1 MFLLTMFAQDV
12 CAAKITYS
20 LTTHVDGRTL
30 TAHNTERVNHGSWL
44 RPDWRDDPID
54 YGNNVNLIDI
64 MSKSLWRANT
74 SYTFYSDAEKT
85 QPITTVGQA
94 AEQATETIEI
104 NGVNHV
110 VVYVDYVF
118 DPPFLVSSDGV
129 EYYYYFNAYIA
140 STKYFLCDDLGA
152 VRFNAS
158 ASDRAHALWALYGD
172 GYCVNLKAKQTGQWL
187 TYNTSAPVIADAPMT
202 TGWQLYESSF
212 TNNGA
217 VYETVVLGTTNNDN
231 QILHYDNNATPPS
244 SSSINHVMGRFVLEN
259 ITNTGWN
266 NIAWDN
272 HHKLHNTSSNYSTN
286 MLSNSS
292 FFFTVGTSLNIYSTV
307 WRILQADGTWLPDIM
322 TQKVSSEVAIGMPP
336 SGSFKEKQICT
347 YDRYYKDSEFSE
359 KYPDD
364 YMIPVTG
371 NTVIYI
377 KESYKNGEP
386 FVTDHWITL
395 VLSYNVNNLANEWG
409 YAADGV
415 TPAVRVLEYTAL
427 TTNAANTKY
436 ALTFTETD
444 KIEAHKPYL
453 FKADEVL
460 EGKNLNL
467 AKDPNWGNKTQEE
480 LDSYVGNE
488 NKKVTWKDN
497 ANNSP
502 DVTMIGTYYDKEL
515 TVLSEHP
522 NLLYFYFGYDKRYDS
537 ESDGYVGAEAA
548 EGKYPYNFYRVTQK
562 PVTMKKHRCYF
573 MIEGAPAGAKLM
585 LMDNFGEV
593 ITGIDGVEASEQV
606 RTTDRIYNLN
616 GQMVGN
622 DLQSL
627 PSGIYIVNGK
637 KVMK

>member
-1 MFLLTMFAQDV
+1 MFLLTMYAQDV
-12 CAAKITYS
+12 CAVAITYS
-20 LTTHVDGRTL
+20 LKTHVDGRTITG
-30 TAHNTERVNHGSWL
+30 TA
-44 RPDWRDDPID
+44 
-54 YGNNVNLIDI
+54 NLNEGATLESG
-64 MSKSLWRANT
+64 MPRALWRA
-74 SYTFYSDAEKT
+74 YTTYKYYSDDELT
-85 QPITTVGQA
+85 QEITVA
-94 AEQATETIEI
+94 PATNAT
-104 NGVNHV
+104 
-110 VVYVDYVF
+110 VYVDYVF
-118 DPPFLVSSDGV
+118 DPPFFVSSEGV

-140 STKYFLCDDLGA
+140 STKYFLCDDLGS
-152 VRFNAS
+152 VKYNAS

-172 GYCVNLKAKQTGQWL
+172 GYCINLKAKQTGKWL
-187 TYNTSAPVIADAPMT
+187 TYNTSAPVIAGAPMT
-202 TGWQLYESSF
+202 TGWQLYECSF
-212 TNNGA
+212 TNNGK
-217 VYETVVLGTTNNDN
+217 VHGTVVLGTTNNDN
-231 QILHYDNNATPPS
+231 QILHFDNNATPPS
-244 SSSINHVMGRFVLEN
+244 TSGINHAMGRFVLEN

-266 NIAWDN
+266 QIAWDN
-272 HHKLHNTSSNYSTN
+272 HHKLHNTASNYSTN

-307 WRILQADGTWLPDIM
+307 WRILQADGTWLPDIIK
-322 TQKVSSEVAIGMPP
+322 QKESSEVAIGMP
-336 SGSFKEKQICT
+336 SSFTEKQICT

-371 NTVIYI
+371 NTIIYI

-395 VLSYNVNNLANEWG
+395 VLSYNVNKLANEWG

-427 TTNAANTKY
+427 TTNASNTKY

-460 EGKNLNL
+460 EGKYLNL
-467 AKDPNWGNKTQEE
+467 AKYPNWGDYTQEE
-480 LDSYVGNE
+480 LDSYVGN
-488 NKKVTWKDN
+488 KKVTWKDD
-497 ANNSP
+497 AHNSP

-522 NLLYFYFGYDKRYDS
+522 NLLYFYFGYDKRYDR
-537 ESDGYVGAEAA
+537 EKPDDYVGDEAA
-548 EGKYPYNFYRVTQK
+548 AGKYPYNF
-562 PVTMKKHRCYF
+562 MKKHRCYF

-585 LMDNFGEV
+585 LMDSFGEV
-593 ITGIDGVEASEQV
+593 ITGIDGVDASELV

-622 DLQSL
+622 DLQGL

>member
-1 MFLLTMFAQDV
+1 MFLLTMYAQDV
-12 CAAKITYS
+12 CAAMITYS

-64 MSKSLWRANT
+64 MSQSLWRANT

-118 DPPFLVSSDGV
+118 DPPFFVSSEGV
-129 EYYYYFNAYIA
+129 EYYYYFNAFIA

-152 VRFNAS
+152 VKSNSSYRN
-158 ASDRAHALWALYGD
+158 HALWALYGD
-172 GYCVNLKAKQTGQWL
+172 GYSINLKAKQTGQWL
-187 TYNTSAPVIADAPMT
+187 TYSASAPVISDAPMT
-202 TGWQLYESSF
+202 TGWQFYESSF
-212 TNNGA
+212 TNSGK
-217 VYETVVLGTTNNDN
+217 VHGTVVLGTTNNDN
-231 QILHYDNNATPPS
+231 QILHYDNDATVPS
-244 SSSINHVMGRFVLEN
+244 SPGIPSSQHAMGRFVLEN
-259 ITNTGWN
+259 ITNSGWN
-266 NIAWDN
+266 NVAWDN
-272 HHKLHNTSSNYSTN
+272 HHKLHNTASNYSTN

-292 FFFTVGTSLNIYSTV
+292 FFFTVGTELNIYSTV

-322 TQKVSSEVAIGMPP
+322 TQKGSSPAAIGMP
-336 SGSFKEKQICT
+336 SSFTEKQICT

-436 ALTFTETD
+436 ALTFTETN
-444 KIEAHKPYL
+444 KIEPHKPYL

-460 EGKNLNL
+460 EGKYLNL

-480 LDSYVGNE
+480 LDTYVG
-488 NKKVTWKDN
+488 NKKVTWKDE

-537 ESDGYVGAEAA
+537 ASGDGYVGAEAA
-548 EGKYPYNFYRVTQK
+548 EGKYPYNFYRVTAK
-562 PVTMKKHRCYF
+562 NVTMPKHRCYF

-585 LMDNFGEV
+585 MMDNFGEV
-593 ITGIDGVEASEQV
+593 ITGIEGFEVQ
-606 RTTDRIYNLN
+606 RTVPTGRIYNLN

-622 DLQSL
+622 DLQGL

>member
-1 MFLLTMFAQDV
+1 MGKFFKCLISPLMFLLTMYAQDV
-12 CAAKITYS
+12 CAVAITYS
-20 LTTHVDGRTL
+20 LKTHVDGRTITG
-30 TAHNTERVNHGSWL
+30 TA
-44 RPDWRDDPID
+44 
-54 YGNNVNLIDI
+54 NLNEGATLESG
-64 MSKSLWRANT
+64 MPRALWRA
-74 SYTFYSDAEKT
+74 YTTYKYYSDDELT
-85 QPITTVGQA
+85 QEITVA
-94 AEQATETIEI
+94 PATNAT
-104 NGVNHV
+104 
-110 VVYVDYVF
+110 VYVDYVF
-118 DPPFLVSSDGV
+118 DPPFFVSSEGV

-140 STKYFLCDDLGA
+140 STKYFLCDDLGS
-152 VRFNAS
+152 VKYNAS

-172 GYCVNLKAKQTGQWL
+172 GYCINLKAKQTGKWL
-187 TYNTSAPVIADAPMT
+187 TYNTSAPVIAGAPMT
-202 TGWQLYESSF
+202 TGWQLYECSF
-212 TNNGA
+212 TNNGK
-217 VYETVVLGTTNNDN
+217 VHGTVVLGTTNNDN
-231 QILHYDNNATPPS
+231 QILHFDNNATPPS
-244 SSSINHVMGRFVLEN
+244 TSGINHAMGRFVLEN

-266 NIAWDN
+266 QIAWDN
-272 HHKLHNTSSNYSTN
+272 HHKLHNTASNYSTN

-307 WRILQADGTWLPDIM
+307 WRILQADGTWLPDIIK
-322 TQKVSSEVAIGMPP
+322 QKESSEVAIGMP
-336 SGSFKEKQICT
+336 SSFTEKQICT

-371 NTVIYI
+371 NTIIYI

-395 VLSYNVNNLANEWG
+395 VLSYNVNKLANEWG

-427 TTNAANTKY
+427 TTNASNTKY

-460 EGKNLNL
+460 EGKYLNL
-467 AKDPNWGNKTQEE
+467 AKYPNWGDYTQEE
-480 LDSYVGNE
+480 LDSYVGN
-488 NKKVTWKDN
+488 KKVTWKDD
-497 ANNSP
+497 AHNSP

-522 NLLYFYFGYDKRYDS
+522 NLLYFYFGYDKRYDR
-537 ESDGYVGAEAA
+537 EKPDDYVGDEAA
-548 EGKYPYNFYRVTQK
+548 AGKYPYN
-562 PVTMKKHRCYF
+562 
-573 MIEGAPAGAKLM
+573 L
-585 LMDNFGEV
+585 DSFGEV
-593 ITGIDGVEASEQV
+593 ITGIDGVDASELV

-622 DLQSL
+622 DLQGL

>member
-1 MFLLTMFAQDV
+1 MRQFYKHFMALALLLMLQVSTVFAV
-12 CAAKITYS
+12 NVTYS
-20 LTTHVDGRTL
+20 LKTHIDGRPITGTANLNEGATL
-30 TAHNTERVNHGSWL
+30 ESGMPRA
-44 RPDWRDDPID
+44 
-54 YGNNVNLIDI
+54 
-64 MSKSLWRANT
+64 LWRANT
-74 SYTFYSDAEKT
+74 TYKYYSDPELT
-85 QPITTVGQA
+85 QEITVA
-94 AEQATETIEI
+94 PATDAT
-104 NGVNHV
+104 
-110 VVYVDYVF
+110 VYVDYVF
-118 DPPFLVSSDGV
+118 DPPFLVSSEGA
-129 EYYYYFNAYIA
+129 EFYYYFNAFIGGN
-140 STKYFLCDDLGA
+140 KYYLCDDLGGLKS
-152 VRFNAS
+152 NA
-158 ASDRAHALWALYGD
+158 AAQYRAHASWALYGD
-172 GYCVNLKAKQTGQWL
+172 GYCLNLKAEQTGQWL
-187 TYNTSAPVIADAPMT
+187 TYSASAPVMADAPMT
-202 TGWQLYESSF
+202 TGWQLYLSEY
-212 TNNGA
+212 TKNGA
-217 VYETVVLGTTNNDN
+217 VYETVILGTTTEN
-231 QILHYDNNATPPS
+231 QILHFDNTATSPS
-244 SSSINHVMGRFVLEN
+244 SPGIPSSQHSMGRFVLVDMSS
-259 ITNTGWN
+259 WN
-266 NIAWDN
+266 GIRWDD
-272 HHKLHNTSSNYSTN
+272 HHKLVHYTTSYDQLF
-286 MLSNSS
+286 LSNSS
-292 FFFTVGTSLNIYSTV
+292 FFFTKGTYQNIYSTV
-307 WRILQADGTWLPDIM
+307 WRILKADGTWNPDIVVQKGT
-322 TQKVSSEVAIGMPP
+322 TQTLIGMPT
-336 SGSFKEKQICT
+336 GQNKYTERGDCN

-371 NTVIYI
+371 NTIIYI

-427 TTNAANTKY
+427 TTNASNTKY

-460 EGKNLNL
+460 EGKYLNL

-480 LDSYVGNE
+480 LDSYVG

-537 ESDGYVGAEAA
+537 ASSDYVGETAA

-562 PVTMKKHRCYF
+562 PVTMKKNRCYF

-593 ITGIDGVEASEQV
+593 ITGIEGFEVE
-606 RTTDRIYNLN
+606 RTVPTGRIYNLN
-616 GQMVGN
+616 GQVVGN
-622 DLQSL
+622 DLEAL
-627 PSGIYIVNGK
+627 PRGVYIVNGK

>member
-1 MFLLTMFAQDV
+1 MRKIYKHFMALALLLMLQVSAAFAV
-12 CAAKITYS
+12 NVTYS
-20 LTTHVDGRTL
+20 LTTHVDGRTITG
-30 TAHNTERVNHGSWL
+30 TA
-44 RPDWRDDPID
+44 
-54 YGNNVNLIDI
+54 NLNEGATLESG
-64 MSKSLWRANT
+64 MPRALWRA
-74 SYTFYSDAEKT
+74 YTTYKYYSDAALT
-85 QPITTVGQA
+85 QEITVA
-94 AEQATETIEI
+94 PAENAT
-104 NGVNHV
+104 
-110 VVYVDYVF
+110 VYVDYVF
-118 DPPFLVSSDGV
+118 DPPFFVSSEGV
-129 EYYYYFNAYIA
+129 EYYYYFNAFIGG
-140 STKYFLCDDLGA
+140 TKYFLCDDLGA
-152 VRFNAS
+152 VKSNSSYRN
-158 ASDRAHALWALYGD
+158 HALWALYGD

-212 TNNGA
+212 TNSGK
-217 VYETVVLGTTNNDN
+217 VHGTVVLGTTNNDN
-231 QILHYDNNATPPS
+231 QILHYDNTATPPS
-244 SSSINHVMGRFVLEN
+244 SPGIPSSQHAMGRFVLEN
-259 ITNTGWN
+259 ITNTGWFN
-266 NIAWDN
+266 VGWDN
-272 HHKLHNTSSNYSTN
+272 HHKLHNTASNYSTN

-307 WRILQADGTWLPDIM
+307 WRILQADGTWFPDIM
-322 TQKVSSEVAIGMPP
+322 TQKGSNPAAIGMP
-336 SGSFKEKQICT
+336 SSFTEKQICT

-444 KIEAHKPYL
+444 KIEAQKPYL

-460 EGKNLNL
+460 EGKYLNL

-480 LDSYVGNE
+480 LDTYVG
-488 NKKVTWKDN
+488 NKKVTWKDE

-502 DVTMIGTYYDKEL
+502 YVTMIGTYYDKEL

-537 ESDGYVGAEAA
+537 ESSDYEPEAA

-573 MIEGAPAGAKLM
+573 MIEGAPAGAKFM
-585 LMDNFGEV
+585 LMDNFGEE
-593 ITGIDGVEASEQV
+593 ISGVEGFEV
-606 RTTDRIYNLN
+606 ERTVPTGRIYNLN

-622 DLQSL
+622 DLEAL
-627 PSGIYIVNGK
+627 PRGVYIVNGK

>member
-1 MFLLTMFAQDV
+1 MFLLTMYAQDV
-12 CAAKITYS
+12 CAAAITYS
-20 LTTHVDGRTL
+20 LKTHVDGRTI
-30 TAHNTERVNHGSWL
+30 T
-44 RPDWRDDPID
+44 
-54 YGNNVNLIDI
+54 GNANLNEGATLESG
-64 MSKSLWRANT
+64 MPRALWRA
-74 SYTFYSDAEKT
+74 YTTYKYYSDDELT
-85 QPITTVGQA
+85 QEITVA
-94 AEQATETIEI
+94 PATNAT
-104 NGVNHV
+104 
-110 VVYVDYVF
+110 VYVDYVF
-118 DPPFLVSSDGV
+118 DPPFFVSSEGV
-129 EYYYYFNAYIA
+129 EYYYYFNAYI
-140 STKYFLCDDLGA
+140 SGNKYFLCDDLGA
-152 VRFNAS
+152 VAAKYNPS
-158 ASDRAHALWALYGD
+158 ASDMAHALWALYGD
-172 GYCVNLKAKQTGQWL
+172 GYCINLKAKQTGKWL

-202 TGWQLYESSF
+202 TGWQLYESSY
-212 TNNGA
+212 TNNGK
-217 VYETVVLGTTNNDN
+217 VHGTVVLGTTNNDN
-231 QILHYDNNATPPS
+231 QILHYNNNATPPS
-244 SSSINHVMGRFVLEN
+244 TPGISHAMGRFVLEN
-259 ITNTGWN
+259 ITNTGWFN
-266 NIAWDN
+266 VGWDN
-272 HHKLHNTSSNYSTN
+272 HHKLHNTSSSYSTN
-286 MLSNSS
+286 GLSNSS
-292 FFFTVGTSLNIYSTV
+292 FFFTVGTSQNIYSTV
-307 WRILQADGTWLPDIM
+307 WRILQADGTWLPDII
-322 TQKVSSEVAIGMPP
+322 TQKGSSQVAIGMPP
-336 SGSFKEKQICT
+336 STMFKEKDLCT

-436 ALTFTETD
+436 ALTFRETD
-444 KIEAHKPYL
+444 KIEPHKPYL

-460 EGKNLNL
+460 EGKYLNL

-488 NKKVTWKDN
+488 KKKVTRKDE

-502 DVTMIGTYYDKEL
+502 YVTMIGTYYDKEL

-537 ESDGYVGAEAA
+537 ASPDYKPEAA

-573 MIEGAPAGAKLM
+573 MIEGAQTGAKFM

-593 ITGIDGVEASEQV
+593 ITGIDGVEASDLV
-606 RTTDRIYNLN
+606 RTTGRIYNLN
-616 GQMVGN
+616 EQMVGN
-622 DLQSL
+622 DLQGL

>member
-1 MFLLTMFAQDV
+1 MGKFFKCLIAPLMFLLTMYAQDV
-12 CAAKITYS
+12 CAAEITYS
-20 LTTHVDGRTL
+20 LKTHVDGRTITG
-30 TAHNTERVNHGSWL
+30 TA
-44 RPDWRDDPID
+44 
-54 YGNNVNLIDI
+54 NLNEGATLENG
-64 MSKSLWRANT
+64 MPRALWRA
-74 SYTFYSDAEKT
+74 YTTYKYYSDAALT
-85 QPITTVGQA
+85 QEITVA
-94 AEQATETIEI
+94 PAENAT
-104 NGVNHV
+104 
-110 VVYVDYVF
+110 VYVDYVF
-118 DPPFLVSSDGV
+118 EPPFFVSSEGV
-129 EYYYYFNAYIA
+129 EYYYYFNAYN
-140 STKYFLCDDLGA
+140 SSSRYYMCGNLGA
-152 VRFNAS
+152 VGPKSS
-158 ASDRAHALWALYGD
+158 ATKDTWAIYGD
-172 GYCVNLKAKQTGQWL
+172 AYCLNLKSKGFGKWL
-187 TYNTSAPVIADAPMT
+187 CYSGT
-202 TGWQLYESSF
+202 TASMGESQMDLGWQLYGNFYTPDNRVAETTVLATA
-212 TNNGA
+212 TNEN
-217 VYETVVLGTTNNDN
+217 V
-231 QILHYDNNATPPS
+231 ILHYNNNATGPGGAYSMGKFVTVNMS
-244 SSSINHVMGRFVLEN
+244 SWNSIVWNTHHELDK
-259 ITNTGWN
+259 TNN
-266 NIAWDN
+266 NYNA
-272 HHKLHNTSSNYSTN
+272 LTV
-286 MLSNSS
+286 SNSS
-292 FFFTVGTSLNIYSTV
+292 FFFTRGTSHNIYSTV
-307 WRILQADGTWLPDIM
+307 WRILKADGTWNPDIVVQKGT
-322 TQKVSSEVAIGMPP
+322 TQTLIGMPT
-336 SGSFKEKQICT
+336 GQNKYTERGDCN
-347 YDRYYKDSEFSE
+347 YDRYYKDAEFTQ
-359 KYPDD
+359 KYADD

>member
-1 MFLLTMFAQDV
+1 MLLLSMYAQDV
-12 CAAKITYS
+12 CAAMITYS

-30 TAHNTERVNHGSWL
+30 TAHNTERVNHGSL
-44 RPDWRDDPID
+44 FRPDWRDDPID
-54 YGNNVNLIDI
+54 YSNNVNLIDI

-129 EYYYYFNAYIA
+129 EYYYYFNAFIA
-140 STKYFLCDDLGA
+140 STKYFLCDDLGSVKA
-152 VRFNAS
+152 NAS

-231 QILHYDNNATPPS
+231 QILHFDNNATVPS
-244 SSSINHVMGRFVLEN
+244 TPGINHAMGRFVLEN

-266 NIAWDN
+266 QIAWDN
-272 HHKLHNTSSNYSTN
+272 HHKLHNTASNYSTN

-322 TQKVSSEVAIGMPP
+322 TQKESSPAAIGMP
-336 SGSFKEKQICT
+336 SSFTEKQICT

-371 NTVIYI
+371 NTIIYI
-377 KESYKNGEP
+377 KETYKNGEP
-386 FVTDHWITL
+386 FVTDHWVTMA
-395 VLSYNVNNLANEWG
+395 LSYKVDDLVNEWG
-409 YAADGV
+409 YASDGEK
-415 TPAVRVLEYTAL
+415 PAVRVLEYTAL
-427 TTNAANTKY
+427 TTNAANTRY

-480 LDSYVGNE
+480 LDSYVGN
-488 NKKVTWKDN
+488 KKVIWKDN

-502 DVTMIGTYYDKEL
+502 YVTMIGTYYDKEL

-537 ESDGYVGAEAA
+537 ASGDEYVGAEAA

-573 MIEGAPAGAKLM
+573 MIEGAPTGAKFM

-593 ITGIDGVEASEQV
+593 ITGIDGVDASELV
-606 RTTDRIYNLN
+606 RTTGRIYNLN

-622 DLQSL
+622 DLQGL